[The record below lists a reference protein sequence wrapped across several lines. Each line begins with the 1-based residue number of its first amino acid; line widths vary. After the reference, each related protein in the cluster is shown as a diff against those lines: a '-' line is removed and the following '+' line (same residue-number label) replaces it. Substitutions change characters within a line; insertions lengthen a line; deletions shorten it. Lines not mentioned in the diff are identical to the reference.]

1 MSLNFQEILKELE
14 YRVEHGI
21 IDLTKEEQVTKLMQI
36 LIENGVS
43 NANEFAQKTR
53 VYYSYLTELEE
64 ANKKPKVDIDKVLNQ
79 TFVNPDTKK
88 QVKVAS
94 ALGYD
99 KKSQAYNIAKG
110 MFQKAGFS
118 EKDIDMVD
126 TTSDDDE
133 QPVKKG
139 NQPQQQKPQGKKLGG
154 LDYKTDAEKDKEQP
168 LAPADPKK
176 VKAVVNDIYK
186 NKRGVMMGDKNQD
199 DNAVKNDMLKYGYNG
214 YQKATGKKPAPGG
227 AGSAFNEIVSCEGAK
242 ILAKYPDLNEEEL
255 TRVLVA
261 QYCGTALAK
270 EQSLT
275 AEVNSSLP
283 KDLKN
288 NPCASKALVC
298 ARAARSKYEGIK
310 TAAADLQQKGLLGK
324 NAEMHSFY
332 GAEDSKA
339 GQIDILRKANKIYTP
354 DGTEVK
360 REDAIAFVAAGG
372 GGANPSDTSI
382 FTTDENGNV
391 LLNFFSD
398 KTSTADIQDNSTL
411 VNEINDKFTQIKSL
425 QDAGIIKPKEAA
437 IAIKMLAEHAKKV
450 NAIEETYSNST
461 QTIASNLIELSSK
474 KVKGVSYDDQLMALN
489 SKKGTKDKTI
499 LKNFELATLMKDRK
513 TGKTIVRPEL
523 LPYLPKGANPAKP
536 TQKDLLIAIN
546 GICAKEGGNP
556 AQQKIVNKISKILND
571 EFINAGVTPPDGIDV
586 NNTIGVQ
593 RKKVVESHHNLF
605 RNLDQT
611 KIKVGG
617 VQIGLGTFLQS
628 QDVIKSFHL
637 KMMDAPPKKYEPGNP
652 ESLVYSCFNVN
663 MGGTVVNGQV
673 MRECMGAK
681 NTLDFEQNFSVQET
695 KEFTYEYSEKDAR
708 EQLARKGVNK
718 PTPKQLENAR
728 NVTGMKIFTYA
739 LNKKDKSRI
748 DVGYRTY
755 RAKTG
760 KTGKTNTTMQYSPQM
775 QACFKSKT
783 KR

>member
-1 MSLNFQEILKELE
+1 MSINFQEILKELE

-21 IDLTKEEQVTKLMQI
+21 IDLTKEEQVTKLTEI
-36 LIENGVS
+36 LKENAVS
-43 NANEFAQKTR
+43 DATEMAQKAR
-53 VYYSYLTELEE
+53 VYFSYINE
-64 ANKKPKVDIDKVLNQ
+64 ATKKQPLDKVLSQ
-79 TFVNPDTKK
+79 TFVNPETDRDVT
-88 QVKVAS
+88 VAS

-99 KKSQAYNIAKG
+99 KNKKAYGIAQS
-110 MFQKAGFS
+110 MMRTAGYS
-118 EKDIDMVD
+118 NKDIDMVD
-126 TTSDDDE
+126 AGPDDE
-133 QPVKKG
+133 EKPKSSVFGKDKG
-139 NQPQQQKPQGKKLGG
+139 GKVFEPTGKEKPQ
-154 LDYKTDAEKDKEQP
+154 P
-168 LAPADPKK
+168 SAPADPKK

-186 NKRGVMMGDKNQD
+186 TKRGTIMGDAKDGDNQ
-199 DNAVKNDMLKYGYNG
+199 VKNDMIKYGYNG

-227 AGSAFNEIVSCEGAK
+227 AGSAFNEIISCEGAK

-275 AEVNSSLP
+275 AEVNGALP

-288 NPCASKALVC
+288 NACASKALVC
-298 ARAARSKYEGIK
+298 ARSARSKYEGIK
-310 TAAADLQQKGLLGK
+310 TDVANLQQKGLLGK
-324 NAEMHSFY
+324 PVQMNSFY

-339 GQIDILRKANKIYTP
+339 GQIDILRKSKRIFAP
-354 DGTEVK
+354 DGTEIK

-382 FTTDENGNV
+382 FTTDGKGNV

-437 IAIKMLAEHAKKV
+437 TAVKMLAEHAKKV

-461 QTIASNLIELSSK
+461 QTIASNLIELANK
-474 KVKGVSYDDQLMALN
+474 KVKGVSINDQSMALN
-489 SKKGTKDKTI
+489 GKKGTKDKTI
-499 LKNFELATLMKDRK
+499 LKNFEDATTMVDRK
-513 TGKTIVRPEL
+513 TKKTIVRPEL
-523 LPYLPKGANPAKP
+523 LPYLPKDANPAKP
-536 TQKDLLIAIN
+536 TQEQLLIAVN
-546 GICAKEGGNP
+546 RICAKEGGNP

-593 RKKVVESHHNLF
+593 RKKVVESHHDLF

-617 VQIGLGTFLQS
+617 VQMGLGTFLQS

-681 NTLDFEQNFSVQET
+681 NTQDFEQNFSVQES

-718 PTPKQLENAR
+718 PTPKQLQNAR

-739 LNKKDKSRI
+739 LNKKDGSKI

-775 QACFKSKT
+775 QNCFKSKSNR
-783 KR
+783 K

>member
-1 MSLNFQEILKELE
+1 MSINFQEILKELE

-21 IDLTKEEQVTKLMQI
+21 IDLTKEEQVTKLVEI
-36 LIENGVS
+36 LRENGVS
-43 NANEFAQKTR
+43 DANEMAQKAR
-53 VYYSYLTELEE
+53 VYYSYINE
-64 ANKKPKVDIDKVLNQ
+64 ATKKQPLDKVLAQ
-79 TFVNPDTKK
+79 TFVNPETDRDVT
-88 QVKVAS
+88 VAS
-94 ALGYD
+94 ALGYE

-110 MFQKAGFS
+110 MMTTAGYS
-118 EKDIDMVD
+118 TKDIDMVD
-126 TTSDDDE
+126 AGPDDE
-133 QPVKKG
+133 EKPKSNVFGKDKG
-139 NQPQQQKPQGKKLGG
+139 GKVFKPTQKEKPQSL
-154 LDYKTDAEKDKEQP
+154 P
-168 LAPADPKK
+168 PADPKK

-186 NKRGVMMGDKNQD
+186 TKRGIVMGDAKDGDNQ
-199 DNAVKNDMLKYGYNG
+199 VKNDMIKYGYNG

-227 AGSAFNEIVSCEGAK
+227 AGSAFNEIISCEGAK
-242 ILAKYPDLNEEEL
+242 ILAKNPNLNEEEL

-275 AEVNSSLP
+275 AEVNGALP

-288 NPCASKALVC
+288 NACASKALVC
-298 ARAARSKYEGIK
+298 ARSARSKYEGIK
-310 TAAADLQQKGLLGK
+310 TDVTNLQQKGLLGK
-324 NAEMHSFY
+324 SVQMNSFY

-339 GQIDILRKANKIYTP
+339 GQIDVLRKSKRIFAP
-354 DGTEVK
+354 DGTEIK

-382 FTTDENGNV
+382 FTTDGKGNV

-437 IAIKMLAEHAKKV
+437 TAVKMLAEHAKKV
-450 NAIEETYSNST
+450 NTIEETYSNST
-461 QTIASNLIELSSK
+461 QTIASNLIELANK
-474 KVKGVSYDDQLMALN
+474 KVKGVSINDQLMALN
-489 SKKGTKDKTI
+489 GKKGTKDKTI
-499 LKNFELATLMKDRK
+499 LKNFQDATTMVDRK
-513 TGKTIVRPEL
+513 TKKTIVRPEL
-523 LPYLPKGANPAKP
+523 LPYLPKDANPAKP
-536 TQKDLLIAIN
+536 TQEQLLIALN
-546 GICAKEGGNP
+546 SVCAKEGGNP

-593 RKKVVESHHNLF
+593 RKKVVESHHDLF

-617 VQIGLGTFLQS
+617 VQMGLGTFLQS

-681 NTLDFEQNFSVQET
+681 NTQDFEQNFSVQES

-718 PTPKQLENAR
+718 PTPKQLQNAR

-739 LNKKDKSRI
+739 LNKKDGSKI

-775 QACFKSKT
+775 QNCFKSKT

>member
-1 MSLNFQEILKELE
+1 MSINFQEILKELE

-21 IDLTKEEQVTKLMQI
+21 IDLTKEEQVTKLVEI
-36 LIENGVS
+36 LRENGVS
-43 NANEFAQKTR
+43 DANEMAQKAR
-53 VYYSYLTELEE
+53 VYYSYLDE
-64 ANKKPKVDIDKVLNQ
+64 ATKKQPLDKVLAQ
-79 TFVNPDTKK
+79 TFVNPETDRDVT
-88 QVKVAS
+88 VAS

-99 KKSQAYNIAKG
+99 KNKKAYGIAKG
-110 MFQKAGFS
+110 MMTTAGYS
-118 EKDIDMVD
+118 TKDIDMVD
-126 TTSDDDE
+126 AGPDDE
-133 QPVKKG
+133 E
-139 NQPQQQKPQGKKLGG
+139 KPKGKKLSGS
-154 LDYKTDAEKDKEQP
+154 DYTSSAEEPTQKEKPQP
-168 LAPADPKK
+168 SAPADPKK

-186 NKRGVMMGDKNQD
+186 TKRGIVMGDAKDGDNQ
-199 DNAVKNDMLKYGYNG
+199 VKNDMIKYGYNG

-227 AGSAFNEIVSCEGAK
+227 AGSAFNEIISCEGAK
-242 ILAKYPDLNEEEL
+242 ILAKNPNLNEEEL

-275 AEVNSSLP
+275 AEVNGSLP

-288 NPCASKALVC
+288 NACASKALVC
-298 ARAARSKYEGIK
+298 ARSARSKYEGIK
-310 TAAADLQQKGLLGK
+310 TDVTNLQQKGLLGK
-324 NAEMHSFY
+324 SVQMNSFY

-339 GQIDILRKANKIYTP
+339 GQIDVLRKSKRIFAP
-354 DGTEVK
+354 DGTEIK

-382 FTTDENGNV
+382 FTTDGKGNV

-425 QDAGIIKPKEAA
+425 QDAGVIKPKEAA
-437 IAIKMLAEHAKKV
+437 TAVKMLAEHAKKV

-461 QTIASNLIELSSK
+461 QTIASNLIELANK
-474 KVKGVSYDDQLMALN
+474 KVKGVSINDQSMALN
-489 SKKGTKDKTI
+489 GKKGTKDKTI
-499 LKNFELATLMKDRK
+499 LKNFEDATTMVDRK
-513 TGKTIVRPEL
+513 TKKTIVRPEL
-523 LPYLPKGANPAKP
+523 LPYLPKDANPTKP
-536 TQKDLLIAIN
+536 TQEQLLIAVN
-546 GICAKEGGNP
+546 RVCAKEGGNP

-593 RKKVVESHHNLF
+593 RKKVVESHHDLF

-617 VQIGLGTFLQS
+617 VQMGLGTFLQS

-681 NTLDFEQNFSVQET
+681 NTQDFEQNFSVQES

-718 PTPKQLENAR
+718 PTPKQLQNAR

-739 LNKKDKSRI
+739 LNKKDGSKI

-775 QACFKSKT
+775 QNCFKSKT

>member
-1 MSLNFQEILKELE
+1 MSINFQEILKELE

-21 IDLTKEEQVTKLMQI
+21 IDLTKEEQVTKLTQI
-36 LIENGVS
+36 LRENGVFD
-43 NANEFAQKTR
+43 ANQMAQKAR
-53 VYYSYLTELEE
+53 VYYSYLDE
-64 ANKKPKVDIDKVLNQ
+64 ATKKQPLDKVLAQ
-79 TFVNPDTKK
+79 TFVNPETDRDVT
-88 QVKVAS
+88 VAS

-99 KKSQAYNIAKG
+99 KNKKAYGIAKG
-110 MFQKAGFS
+110 MMTTAGYS
-118 EKDIDMVD
+118 TKDIDMVD
-126 TTSDDDE
+126 AGPDDE
-133 QPVKKG
+133 EKPKSNVFGKDKG
-139 NQPQQQKPQGKKLGG
+139 GKVFEPTQKEKPQ
-154 LDYKTDAEKDKEQP
+154 P
-168 LAPADPKK
+168 SAPADPKK

-186 NKRGVMMGDKNQD
+186 TKRGIIMGDAKDGDNQ
-199 DNAVKNDMLKYGYNG
+199 VKNDMIKYGYNG

-227 AGSAFNEIVSCEGAK
+227 AGSAFNEIISCEGAK

-275 AEVNSSLP
+275 AEVNGALP

-288 NPCASKALVC
+288 NACASKALVC
-298 ARAARSKYEGIK
+298 ARSARTKYEGIK
-310 TAAADLQQKGLLGK
+310 TDVANLQEKGLLGK
-324 NAEMHSFY
+324 PVQMNSFY

-339 GQIDILRKANKIYTP
+339 GQIDILRKSKKIFAP
-354 DGTEVK
+354 DGTEIK

-382 FTTDENGNV
+382 FTTDGKGNV

-425 QDAGIIKPKEAA
+425 QDAGVIKPKEAA
-437 IAIKMLAEHAKKV
+437 TAIKMLAEHAKKV

-461 QTIASNLIELSSK
+461 QTIASNLIELANK
-474 KVKGVSYDDQLMALN
+474 KVKGVSINDQLMALN
-489 SKKGTKDKTI
+489 GKKGTKDKTI
-499 LKNFELATLMKDRK
+499 LKNFEDATTMVDRK
-513 TGKTIVRPEL
+513 TKKTIVRPEL
-523 LPYLPKGANPAKP
+523 LPYLPKDANPAKP
-536 TQKDLLIAIN
+536 TQEQLLIAVN
-546 GICAKEGGNP
+546 RVCAKEGGNP

-593 RKKVVESHHNLF
+593 RKKVVESHHDLF

-617 VQIGLGTFLQS
+617 VQMGLGTFLQS

-681 NTLDFEQNFSVQET
+681 NTQDFEQNFSVQES

-718 PTPKQLENAR
+718 PTPKQLQNAR

-739 LNKKDKSRI
+739 LNKKDGSKI

-775 QACFKSKT
+775 QNCFKSKT

>member
-1 MSLNFQEILKELE
+1 MSINFQEILKELE

-21 IDLTKEEQVTKLMQI
+21 IDLTKEEQVTKLVQI
-36 LIENGVS
+36 LRENGVS
-43 NANEFAQKTR
+43 DANEMAQKAR
-53 VYYSYLTELEE
+53 VYYSYINE
-64 ANKKPKVDIDKVLNQ
+64 ATKKQPLDKVLAQ
-79 TFVNPDTKK
+79 TFVNPETDRDVT
-88 QVKVAS
+88 VAS
-94 ALGYD
+94 ALGYE

-110 MFQKAGFS
+110 MMTTAGYS
-118 EKDIDMVD
+118 TKDIDMVD
-126 TTSDDDE
+126 AGPDDE
-133 QPVKKG
+133 EKPKSNVFGKDKG
-139 NQPQQQKPQGKKLGG
+139 GKVFKPTQKEKPQSL
-154 LDYKTDAEKDKEQP
+154 P
-168 LAPADPKK
+168 PADPKK

-186 NKRGVMMGDKNQD
+186 TKRGIVMGDAKDGDNQ
-199 DNAVKNDMLKYGYNG
+199 VKNDMIKYGYNG

-227 AGSAFNEIVSCEGAK
+227 AGSAFNEIISCEGAK
-242 ILAKYPDLNEEEL
+242 ILAKNPNLNEEEL

-275 AEVNSSLP
+275 AEVNGALP

-288 NPCASKALVC
+288 NACASKALVC
-298 ARAARSKYEGIK
+298 ARSARSKYEGIK
-310 TAAADLQQKGLLGK
+310 TDVTNLQQKGLLGK
-324 NAEMHSFY
+324 SVQMNSFY

-339 GQIDILRKANKIYTP
+339 GQIDVLRKSKRIFAP
-354 DGTEVK
+354 DGTEIK

-382 FTTDENGNV
+382 FTTDGKGNV

-437 IAIKMLAEHAKKV
+437 TAVKMLAEHAKKV
-450 NAIEETYSNST
+450 NTIEETYSNST
-461 QTIASNLIELSSK
+461 QTIASNLIELANK
-474 KVKGVSYDDQLMALN
+474 KVKGVSINDQLMALN
-489 SKKGTKDKTI
+489 GKKGTKDKTI
-499 LKNFELATLMKDRK
+499 LKNFQDATTMVDRK
-513 TGKTIVRPEL
+513 TKKTIVRPEL
-523 LPYLPKGANPAKP
+523 LPYLPKDANPAKP
-536 TQKDLLIAIN
+536 TQEQLLIALN
-546 GICAKEGGNP
+546 SVCAKEGGNP

-593 RKKVVESHHNLF
+593 RKKVVESHHDLF

-617 VQIGLGTFLQS
+617 VQMGLGTFLQS

-681 NTLDFEQNFSVQET
+681 NTQDFEQNFSVQES

-718 PTPKQLENAR
+718 PTPKQLQNAR

-739 LNKKDKSRI
+739 LNKKDGSKI

-775 QACFKSKT
+775 QNCFKSKT

>member
-1 MSLNFQEILKELE
+1 MFPNFDEILLE
-14 YRVEHGI
+14 VSYRVDTGI
-21 IDLTKEEQVTKLMQI
+21 VNLNRESHVNT
-36 LIENGVS
+36 LIEVLKENNIE
-43 NANEFAQKTR
+43 NAEVLAQKAR
-53 VYYSYLTELEE
+53 VYFSYLNE
-64 ANKKPKVDIDKVLNQ
+64 APKPKQDIDKTL
-79 TFVNPDTKK
+79 TTKFVNPDTDRE
-88 QVKVAS
+88 VTVAS
-94 ALGYD
+94 ALGY
-99 KKSQAYNIAKG
+99 KKNSKAYGIAKG
-110 MFQKAGFS
+110 MFTTAGHS
-118 EKDIDMVD
+118 MDSVDMIDAGP
-126 TTSDDDE
+126 DDE
-133 QPVKKG
+133 EQPK
-139 NQPQQQKPQGKKLGG
+139 GKKLGG
-154 LDYKTDAEKDKEQP
+154 SDYASSAEKPTGKEKQQP
-168 LAPADPKK
+168 SEPADTKK

-186 NKRGVMMGDKNQD
+186 TKRGIIMGDANDGDNQ
-199 DNAVKNDMLKYGYNG
+199 VKNDMIKYGYNG

-227 AGSAFNEIVSCEGAK
+227 AGSAFNEILSCEGAK
-242 ILAKYPDLNEEEL
+242 ILQKHPDLNEEEL
-255 TRVLVA
+255 TRVLVE

-275 AEVNSSLP
+275 AEVNGALP

-288 NPCASKALVC
+288 NPCASKALIC
-298 ARAARSKYEGIK
+298 ARSARSKYEGIK
-310 TAAADLQQKGLLGK
+310 SDVINLQQKGLLGK
-324 NAEMHSFY
+324 PVQMNSFY
-332 GAEDSKA
+332 GAEDSKV
-339 GQIDILRKANKIYTP
+339 GQIDVLKKSKRIFAP
-354 DGTEVK
+354 DGTEIK
-360 REDAIAFVAAGG
+360 KEDAIAFVAAGG

-382 FTTDENGNV
+382 FTTDGKGNV

-425 QDAGIIKPKEAA
+425 QDAGVIKPKEATT
-437 IAIKMLAEHAKKV
+437 AIKMLAEHAKKV

-461 QTIASNLIELSSK
+461 QTIASNLIDLSNK
-474 KVKGVSYDDQLMALN
+474 KVKGVSIDDQLMALN
-489 SKKGTKDKTI
+489 NKKGTKDKT
-499 LKNFELATLMKDRK
+499 LLQNFEKATLTKDRK
-513 TGKTIVRPEL
+513 TQKTIVRPEL
-523 LPYLPKGANPAKP
+523 VPYLPKGANPEKP
-536 TQKDLLIAIN
+536 TQKDLLIAVTTIS
-546 GICAKEGGNP
+546 AKEGGN
-556 AQQKIVNKISKILND
+556 ADQQKIVNKISKILND

-611 KIKVGG
+611 KIKVDG
-617 VQIGLGTFLQS
+617 VQMKLGTYLQS

-637 KMMDAPPKKYEPGNP
+637 TMMDAPPKKYEPGKP
-652 ESLVYSCFNVN
+652 ETLVYSTFNVN

-681 NTLDFEQNFSVQET
+681 NTQDFKQNFSVQES

-708 EQLARKGVNK
+708 EQLTRKGISK
-718 PTPKQLENAR
+718 PNPKQLQNAR

-739 LNKKDKSRI
+739 LNKKDGSKI

-775 QACFKSKT
+775 QNCFKSKT

>member
-1 MSLNFQEILKELE
+1 MSINFQEILKELE

-21 IDLTKEEQVTKLMQI
+21 IDLTKEEQVTKLTQI
-36 LIENGVS
+36 LRENGVS
-43 NANEFAQKTR
+43 DANEMAQKAR
-53 VYYSYLTELEE
+53 VYYSYINE
-64 ANKKPKVDIDKVLNQ
+64 ATKKQPLDKVLAQ
-79 TFVNPDTKK
+79 TFVNPETDRDVT
-88 QVKVAS
+88 VAS
-94 ALGYD
+94 ALGYE

-110 MFQKAGFS
+110 MMTTAGYS
-118 EKDIDMVD
+118 TKDIDMVD
-126 TTSDDDE
+126 AGPDDE
-133 QPVKKG
+133 EKPKSNVFGKDKG
-139 NQPQQQKPQGKKLGG
+139 GKVFKPTQKEKPQ
-154 LDYKTDAEKDKEQP
+154 P
-168 LAPADPKK
+168 SAPADPKK

-186 NKRGVMMGDKNQD
+186 TKRGIVMGDAKDGDNQ
-199 DNAVKNDMLKYGYNG
+199 VKNDMIKYGYNG

-227 AGSAFNEIVSCEGAK
+227 AGSAFNEIISCEGAK
-242 ILAKYPDLNEEEL
+242 ILAKNPNLNEEEL

-275 AEVNSSLP
+275 AEVNGALP

-288 NPCASKALVC
+288 NACASKALVC
-298 ARAARSKYEGIK
+298 ARSARSKYEGIK
-310 TAAADLQQKGLLGK
+310 TDVTNLQQKGLLGK
-324 NAEMHSFY
+324 SVQMNSFY

-339 GQIDILRKANKIYTP
+339 GQIDVLRKSKRIFAP
-354 DGTEVK
+354 DGTEIK

-382 FTTDENGNV
+382 FTTDGKGNV

-425 QDAGIIKPKEAA
+425 QDAGVIKPKEAA
-437 IAIKMLAEHAKKV
+437 TAVKMLAEHAKKV

-461 QTIASNLIELSSK
+461 QTIASNLIELANK
-474 KVKGVSYDDQLMALN
+474 KVKGVSINDQSMALN
-489 SKKGTKDKTI
+489 GKKGTKDKTI
-499 LKNFELATLMKDRK
+499 LKNFEDATTMVDRK
-513 TGKTIVRPEL
+513 TKKTIVRPEL
-523 LPYLPKGANPAKP
+523 LPYLPKDANPAKP
-536 TQKDLLIAIN
+536 TQEQLLIAVT

-593 RKKVVESHHNLF
+593 RKKVVESHHDLF

-617 VQIGLGTFLQS
+617 VQMGLGTFLQS

-681 NTLDFEQNFSVQET
+681 NTQDFEQNFSVQES

-718 PTPKQLENAR
+718 PTPKQLQNAR

-739 LNKKDKSRI
+739 LNKKDGSRI

-775 QACFKSKT
+775 QNCFKSKT